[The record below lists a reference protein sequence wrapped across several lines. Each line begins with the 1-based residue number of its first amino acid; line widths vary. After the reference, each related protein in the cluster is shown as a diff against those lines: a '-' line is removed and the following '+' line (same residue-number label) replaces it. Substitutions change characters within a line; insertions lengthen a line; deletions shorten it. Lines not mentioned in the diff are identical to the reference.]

1 MVRKRRCWIK
11 QFQPYDKNQNKQ
23 PRCLHP
29 LAMRVNYANAAASNT
44 RHSVPQ
50 SYTQCNTRKMA
61 CAVEHTFTHHKCT
74 MCYRFFTRDAAL
86 RHFGRCNHATTK
98 SAAALRKVSI
108 IAAPCLPRA
117 QTVLGVWSSCQHA
130 RRAYA
135 GTVGAR
141 APQLYSTGADRRP
154 SSCQHARCAYAGT
167 VGARYAGTV
176 GARYAGTVG
185 ARYAGTVGARYAG
198 TVGARYAGTVGAR
211 APQLYGTGGDRRPS
225 SCQHAR
231 RAYAGTVGARA
242 PQLYGTGGD
251 RRPSSCQHA
260 RRAYAGTVHVVCAQE
275 LRAPTVWHR

>member
-61 CAVEHTFTHHKCT
+61 CAVNTLSHIIN
-74 MCYRFFTRDAAL
+74 A
-86 RHFGRCNHATTK
+86 RCAIASSHATQRYAILDGATTQQPK
-98 SAAALRKVSI
+98 APPPCERSVLLQ
-108 IAAPCLPRA
+108 PCLPRA
-117 QTVLGVWSSCQHA
+117 QTVLGVW
-130 RRAYA
+130 
-135 GTVGAR
+135 
-141 APQLYSTGADRRP
+141 
-154 SSCQHARCAYAGT
+154 
-167 VGARYAGTV
+167 
-176 GARYAGTVG
+176 
-185 ARYAGTVGARYAG
+185 
-198 TVGARYAGTVGAR
+198 
-211 APQLYGTGGDRRPS
+211 S